1 MTGIGWRAGSGL
13 SSEAMT
19 ALVLLPGMDGTGDL
33 FEPLLR
39 ELPAGWRPVVVRY
52 LAFVLLGESSR
63 R

>member
-1 MTGIGWRAGSGL
+1 
-13 SSEAMT
+13 MT